1 MENNLNIVKS
11 EFKELPNNI
20 EAEQSVIGSIL
31 VTNEIF
37 DEISTIISSIN
48 FYDPMHQKIYNAI
61 ESLIY
66 KGMLANPITL
76 KNYFEDEKDD
86 LDVPEYLVKIT
97 KFSTSI
103 RQAIEY
109 SKIIYDMFVRREL
122 IKISEQTIDNAKI
135 TDLDSSGQNIIENS
149 ERLLFDLAEK
159 GSFNSSLI
167 KFDDAMKQT
176 IEMASAAYKNE
187 GGIVGVPTGLRDL
200 DDKLGGLHQSDLII
214 IAGRPSMGKTS
225 LATNIAFN
233 AAKHIQDNQKKSS
246 VAFFSL
252 EMSSEQ
258 LSTRI
263 LSEQARIGSNDIRRG
278 RISDEQFDQFLETSK
293 NIAELPLF
301 IDETPAISIAAMS
314 NRARRIKRLHGL
326 DMIVV
331 DYIQLMRGTTYN
343 KDGRVQEIS
352 QITQGLKAIAKELG
366 VPVVALSQLS
376 RQVEQRDDHKPQLA
390 DLRESGSIEQD
401 ADVVMFVY
409 REGYYLQR
417 KEPREATVEHAE
429 WQAKMNE
436 VAHLAEII
444 IGKQRHGPIGKV
456 TLEFEKDLQNLK
468 ILKLIKFKYKTLMLT
483 SLYENTI
490 LKNPKFIILI
500 LFITLISFGYYSK
513 DFRLDASSET
523 LLIEDDPDLEYLREI
538 TNRYGSKEFLVLTYT
553 PNEGMISNTSIN
565 NLLSLKY
572 KIQSLDWVHSV
583 ITLLDIPLLNNTDA
597 PLQERLKGF
606 KTLKDED
613 VDKNR
618 GFKEILESP
627 VFRNFVISES
637 GKTSGIIVNI
647 KQNPILEDIENRSKK
662 EIDEHR
668 DKIKKQN
675 HKNILEIRDVIK
687 SYDDVGKIYLGGIPM
702 IADDMMT
709 FIKSDIIVFGL
720 GVLLFIIATLWFVFK
735 K

>member
-1 MENNLNIVKS
+1 MDNSLTLVKDT
-11 EFKELPNNI
+11 FKELPNNI
-20 EAEQSVIGSIL
+20 EAEQAVIGSIL

-37 DEISTIISSIN
+37 DEINTIIESSN
-48 FYDPMHQKIYNAI
+48 FFDPMHQKIYGAI
-61 ESLIY
+61 ENLIY

-76 KNYFEDEKDD
+76 KNYFEDEKDE

-97 KFSTSI
+97 KFSTSV
-103 RQAIEY
+103 RQTIEY

-122 IKISEQTIDNAKI
+122 IKISEETIDTAKI
-135 TDLDSSGQNIIENS
+135 NDLNTNGQNIIEKS
-149 ERLLFDLAEK
+149 ERSLFDLAEK
-159 GSFNSSLI
+159 GSFNSSLV
-167 KFDDAMKQT
+167 KFDSAMKQT

-233 AAKHIQDNQKKSS
+233 AAKNIQDTGKKSS
-246 VAFFSL
+246 IVFFSL

-278 RISDEQFDQFLETSK
+278 RISNEQFDQFLETSK
-293 NIAELPLF
+293 NISELPLF
-301 IDETPAISIAAMS
+301 IDETPAINIAAMS

-331 DYIQLMRGTTYN
+331 DYIQLMKGTSTN

-352 QITQGLKAIAKELG
+352 QITQGLKAIAKELAI
-366 VPVVALSQLS
+366 PVLALSQLS

-436 VAHLAEII
+436 VSHLAEII

-456 TLEFEKDLQNLK
+456 TLEFEERFT
-468 ILKLIKFKYKTLMLT
+468 KFKDTQ
-483 SLYENTI
+483 
-490 LKNPKFIILI
+490 
-500 LFITLISFGYYSK
+500 
-513 DFRLDASSET
+513 
-523 LLIEDDPDLEYLREI
+523 
-538 TNRYGSKEFLVLTYT
+538 NR
-553 PNEGMISNTSIN
+553 
-565 NLLSLKY
+565 
-572 KIQSLDWVHSV
+572 
-583 ITLLDIPLLNNTDA
+583 
-597 PLQERLKGF
+597 
-606 KTLKDED
+606 
-613 VDKNR
+613 
-618 GFKEILESP
+618 
-627 VFRNFVISES
+627 
-637 GKTSGIIVNI
+637 
-647 KQNPILEDIENRSKK
+647 
-662 EIDEHR
+662 
-668 DKIKKQN
+668 
-675 HKNILEIRDVIK
+675 
-687 SYDDVGKIYLGGIPM
+687 
-702 IADDMMT
+702 
-709 FIKSDIIVFGL
+709 
-720 GVLLFIIATLWFVFK
+720 
-735 K
+735 

>member
-1 MENNLNIVKS
+1 MENNLSIVKDQ
-11 EFKELPNNI
+11 FKELPNNI
-20 EAEQSVIGSIL
+20 EAEQAVIGSIL
-31 VTNEIF
+31 VSNDIF

-48 FYDPMHQKIYNAI
+48 FHDPMHQKIFEAI

-86 LDVPEYLVKIT
+86 LNVPEYLVKIT
-97 KFSTSI
+97 KFSTSV

-122 IKISEQTIDNAKI
+122 IKISEQTIDSAKLNE
-135 TDLDSSGQNIIENS
+135 LDTNGQTIIESS

-159 GSFNSSLI
+159 GSFNSSLV
-167 KFDDAMKQT
+167 KFDEAMKQT

-187 GGIVGVPTGLRDL
+187 EGIVGVPTGLRDL

-233 AAKHIQDNQKKSS
+233 AAQKLQDSGKKSS
-246 VAFFSL
+246 IAFFSL

-263 LSEQARIGSNDIRRG
+263 ISEQARISSNDIRRG
-278 RISDEQFDQFLETSK
+278 RISDEQFDKFLETSK
-293 NIAELPLF
+293 NISELPLY

-314 NRARRIKRLHGL
+314 NRARRIKRLFGL
-326 DMIVV
+326 DMLVV
-331 DYIQLMRGTTYN
+331 DYIQLMKGTTFN

-352 QITQGLKAIAKELG
+352 QITQGLKAIAKELA

-436 VAHLAEII
+436 VAHLAQII
-444 IGKQRHGPIGKV
+444 IGKQRHGPIGNV
-456 TLEFEKDLQNLK
+456 TLEFEERFT
-468 ILKLIKFKYKTLMLT
+468 KFKDTQ
-483 SLYENTI
+483 
-490 LKNPKFIILI
+490 
-500 LFITLISFGYYSK
+500 
-513 DFRLDASSET
+513 
-523 LLIEDDPDLEYLREI
+523 
-538 TNRYGSKEFLVLTYT
+538 
-553 PNEGMISNTSIN
+553 IN
-565 NLLSLKY
+565 
-572 KIQSLDWVHSV
+572 
-583 ITLLDIPLLNNTDA
+583 
-597 PLQERLKGF
+597 
-606 KTLKDED
+606 
-613 VDKNR
+613 
-618 GFKEILESP
+618 
-627 VFRNFVISES
+627 
-637 GKTSGIIVNI
+637 
-647 KQNPILEDIENRSKK
+647 
-662 EIDEHR
+662 
-668 DKIKKQN
+668 
-675 HKNILEIRDVIK
+675 
-687 SYDDVGKIYLGGIPM
+687 
-702 IADDMMT
+702 
-709 FIKSDIIVFGL
+709 
-720 GVLLFIIATLWFVFK
+720 
-735 K
+735 

>member
-1 MENNLNIVKS
+1 MENNLSIVKDQ
-11 EFKELPNNI
+11 FKELPNNI
-20 EAEQSVIGSIL
+20 EAEQAVIGSIL
-31 VTNEIF
+31 VSNDIF

-48 FYDPMHQKIYNAI
+48 FYDPMHQKIYVAI
-61 ESLIY
+61 ESLVY

-86 LDVPEYLVKIT
+86 LNVPEYLVKIT
-97 KFSTSI
+97 KFSTTV

-122 IKISEQTIDNAKI
+122 IKISEQTIDSAKLNE
-135 TDLDSSGQNIIENS
+135 LDTNGQTIIENS

-159 GSFNSSLI
+159 GSFNSSLV
-167 KFDDAMKQT
+167 KFDEAMKQT

-187 GGIVGVPTGLRDL
+187 EGIVGVPTGLRDL

-233 AAKHIQDNQKKSS
+233 AAQKLQESGKKSS
-246 VAFFSL
+246 IAFFSL

-263 LSEQARIGSNDIRRG
+263 ISEQARISSNDIRRG
-278 RISDEQFDQFLETSK
+278 RISDEQFDKFLETSK
-293 NIAELPLF
+293 NIAELPLY

-314 NRARRIKRLHGL
+314 NRARRIKRLFGL

-409 REGYYLQR
+409 REGYYLSR

-436 VAHLAEII
+436 VAHLAQII
-444 IGKQRHGPIGKV
+444 IGKQRHGPIGNV
-456 TLEFEKDLQNLK
+456 TLEFEERFT
-468 ILKLIKFKYKTLMLT
+468 KFKDTQ
-483 SLYENTI
+483 
-490 LKNPKFIILI
+490 
-500 LFITLISFGYYSK
+500 
-513 DFRLDASSET
+513 
-523 LLIEDDPDLEYLREI
+523 
-538 TNRYGSKEFLVLTYT
+538 
-553 PNEGMISNTSIN
+553 IN
-565 NLLSLKY
+565 
-572 KIQSLDWVHSV
+572 
-583 ITLLDIPLLNNTDA
+583 
-597 PLQERLKGF
+597 
-606 KTLKDED
+606 
-613 VDKNR
+613 
-618 GFKEILESP
+618 
-627 VFRNFVISES
+627 
-637 GKTSGIIVNI
+637 
-647 KQNPILEDIENRSKK
+647 
-662 EIDEHR
+662 
-668 DKIKKQN
+668 
-675 HKNILEIRDVIK
+675 
-687 SYDDVGKIYLGGIPM
+687 
-702 IADDMMT
+702 
-709 FIKSDIIVFGL
+709 
-720 GVLLFIIATLWFVFK
+720 
-735 K
+735 

>member
-1 MENNLNIVKS
+1 MENNLSIVKDQ
-11 EFKELPNNI
+11 FKELPNNI
-20 EAEQSVIGSIL
+20 EAEQAVIGSIL
-31 VTNEIF
+31 VSNDIF

-48 FYDPMHQKIYNAI
+48 FYDPMHQKIFEAI
-61 ESLIY
+61 ESLVY

-86 LDVPEYLVKIT
+86 LNVPEYLVKIT
-97 KFSTSI
+97 KFSTSV
-103 RQAIEY
+103 RQAVEY

-122 IKISEQTIDNAKI
+122 IKISEQTIDSAKLNE
-135 TDLDSSGQNIIENS
+135 LDTNGQTIIENS

-159 GSFNSSLI
+159 GSFNSSLV
-167 KFDDAMKQT
+167 KFDEAMKQT

-187 GGIVGVPTGLRDL
+187 EGIVGVPTGLRDL

-233 AAKHIQDNQKKSS
+233 AAQKLQESGKKSS
-246 VAFFSL
+246 IAFFSL

-263 LSEQARIGSNDIRRG
+263 ISEQARISSNDIRRG
-278 RISDEQFDQFLETSK
+278 RISDEQFDKFLETSK
-293 NIAELPLF
+293 NIAELPLY

-314 NRARRIKRLHGL
+314 NRARRIKRLFGL
-326 DMIVV
+326 DMVVV

-436 VAHLAEII
+436 VAHLAQII
-444 IGKQRHGPIGKV
+444 IGKQRHGPIGNV
-456 TLEFEKDLQNLK
+456 TLEFEERFT
-468 ILKLIKFKYKTLMLT
+468 KFKDTQ
-483 SLYENTI
+483 
-490 LKNPKFIILI
+490 
-500 LFITLISFGYYSK
+500 
-513 DFRLDASSET
+513 
-523 LLIEDDPDLEYLREI
+523 
-538 TNRYGSKEFLVLTYT
+538 
-553 PNEGMISNTSIN
+553 IN
-565 NLLSLKY
+565 
-572 KIQSLDWVHSV
+572 
-583 ITLLDIPLLNNTDA
+583 
-597 PLQERLKGF
+597 
-606 KTLKDED
+606 
-613 VDKNR
+613 
-618 GFKEILESP
+618 
-627 VFRNFVISES
+627 
-637 GKTSGIIVNI
+637 
-647 KQNPILEDIENRSKK
+647 
-662 EIDEHR
+662 
-668 DKIKKQN
+668 
-675 HKNILEIRDVIK
+675 
-687 SYDDVGKIYLGGIPM
+687 
-702 IADDMMT
+702 
-709 FIKSDIIVFGL
+709 
-720 GVLLFIIATLWFVFK
+720 
-735 K
+735 

>member
-1 MENNLNIVKS
+1 MEKNLSIVKDN
-11 EFKELPNNI
+11 FKELPNNI
-20 EAEQSVIGSIL
+20 EAEQAVIGSIL

-37 DEISTIISSIN
+37 DEISVIISNIN
-48 FYDPMHQKIYNAI
+48 FYDPMHQKIFNAI
-61 ESLIY
+61 ENLIY

-86 LDVPEYLVKIT
+86 LNIPEYLVKIT
-97 KFSTSI
+97 KFSTSV

-122 IKISEQTIDNAKI
+122 IKISEQTIDTAKLN
-135 TDLDSSGQNIIENS
+135 DLDTNGQNIIENS

-159 GSFNSSLI
+159 GSFNSSLV

-225 LATNIAFN
+225 LATNIAFH
-233 AAKHIQDNQKKSS
+233 AANNIQDSGRKSS

-263 LSEQARIGSNDIRRG
+263 LSEQAQISSNDIRRG
-278 RISDEQFDQFLETSK
+278 RISNEQFDQFLETSK

-326 DMIVV
+326 DLVVV
-331 DYIQLMRGTTYN
+331 DYIQLMRGAFNN

-352 QITQGLKAIAKELG
+352 QITQGLKSIAKELG

-409 REGYYLQR
+409 RESYYLMR
-417 KEPREATVEHAE
+417 KKPREATVEHAE

-444 IGKQRHGPIGKV
+444 IGKQRHGPIGNIS
-456 TLEFEKDLQNLK
+456 LEFEERFT
-468 ILKLIKFKYKTLMLT
+468 KFKDTQ
-483 SLYENTI
+483 
-490 LKNPKFIILI
+490 
-500 LFITLISFGYYSK
+500 
-513 DFRLDASSET
+513 
-523 LLIEDDPDLEYLREI
+523 
-538 TNRYGSKEFLVLTYT
+538 
-553 PNEGMISNTSIN
+553 N
-565 NLLSLKY
+565 N
-572 KIQSLDWVHSV
+572 
-583 ITLLDIPLLNNTDA
+583 
-597 PLQERLKGF
+597 
-606 KTLKDED
+606 
-613 VDKNR
+613 
-618 GFKEILESP
+618 
-627 VFRNFVISES
+627 
-637 GKTSGIIVNI
+637 
-647 KQNPILEDIENRSKK
+647 
-662 EIDEHR
+662 
-668 DKIKKQN
+668 
-675 HKNILEIRDVIK
+675 
-687 SYDDVGKIYLGGIPM
+687 
-702 IADDMMT
+702 
-709 FIKSDIIVFGL
+709 
-720 GVLLFIIATLWFVFK
+720 
-735 K
+735 

>member
-1 MENNLNIVKS
+1 MENNLSIVKNQ
-11 EFKELPNNI
+11 FKELPNNI
-20 EAEQSVIGSIL
+20 EAEQAVIGSIL
-31 VTNEIF
+31 VSNDIF

-48 FYDPMHQKIYNAI
+48 FYDPMHQKIYEAI
-61 ESLIY
+61 ESLVY

-86 LDVPEYLVKIT
+86 LNVPEYLVKIT
-97 KFSTSI
+97 KFSTTV

-122 IKISEQTIDNAKI
+122 IKISEQTIDSAKLNE
-135 TDLDSSGQNIIENS
+135 LDTNGQTIIENS

-159 GSFNSSLI
+159 GSFNSSLV
-167 KFDDAMKQT
+167 KFDEAMKQT

-187 GGIVGVPTGLRDL
+187 EGIVGVPTGLRDL

-233 AAKHIQDNQKKSS
+233 AAQKLQESGKKSS
-246 VAFFSL
+246 IAFFSL

-263 LSEQARIGSNDIRRG
+263 ISEQARISSNDIRRG
-278 RISDEQFDQFLETSK
+278 RISDEQFDKFLETSK
-293 NIAELPLF
+293 NIAELPLY

-314 NRARRIKRLHGL
+314 NRARRIKRLFGL

-436 VAHLAEII
+436 VAHLAQII
-444 IGKQRHGPIGKV
+444 IGKQRHGPIGNV
-456 TLEFEKDLQNLK
+456 TLEFEERFT
-468 ILKLIKFKYKTLMLT
+468 KFKDTQ
-483 SLYENTI
+483 
-490 LKNPKFIILI
+490 
-500 LFITLISFGYYSK
+500 
-513 DFRLDASSET
+513 
-523 LLIEDDPDLEYLREI
+523 
-538 TNRYGSKEFLVLTYT
+538 
-553 PNEGMISNTSIN
+553 IN
-565 NLLSLKY
+565 
-572 KIQSLDWVHSV
+572 
-583 ITLLDIPLLNNTDA
+583 
-597 PLQERLKGF
+597 
-606 KTLKDED
+606 
-613 VDKNR
+613 
-618 GFKEILESP
+618 
-627 VFRNFVISES
+627 
-637 GKTSGIIVNI
+637 
-647 KQNPILEDIENRSKK
+647 
-662 EIDEHR
+662 
-668 DKIKKQN
+668 
-675 HKNILEIRDVIK
+675 
-687 SYDDVGKIYLGGIPM
+687 
-702 IADDMMT
+702 
-709 FIKSDIIVFGL
+709 
-720 GVLLFIIATLWFVFK
+720 
-735 K
+735 